1 MNRYDLI
8 LAAIAATVVAGCAT
22 APTSDTAAAE
32 SPDDKTYV
40 TGSRLPVR
48 DNTSSASV
56 KGIAN
61 KNAIDDIMNRGSSVY
76 IPPKGSGPN

>member
-22 APTSDTAAAE
+22 TPTSETAASE
-32 SPDDKTYV
+32 PDDKAYV

-48 DNTSSASV
+48 DNSTSASV

-61 KNAIDDIMNRGSSVY
+61 KNAIDDMMNRASQTY
-76 IPPKGSGPN
+76 IPPKGTTN

>member
-22 APTSDTAAAE
+22 APSPQTAATE
-32 SPDDKTYV
+32 SADDKAYV

-48 DNTSSASV
+48 DNSTSANV
-56 KGIAN
+56 KGITD
-61 KNAIDDIMNRGSSVY
+61 KRSIDDMVRPSGY
-76 IPPKGSGPN
+76 ISPKGN

>member
-22 APTSDTAAAE
+22 TPSPQTAAND
-32 SPDDKTYV
+32 SPDDKAYV

-48 DNTSSASV
+48 DNSTTSNV
-56 KGIAN
+56 KGISD
-61 KNAIDDIMNRGSSVY
+61 KHGIDTMMAPGAY
-76 IPPKGSGPN
+76 IPPKAGAN

>member
-22 APTSDTAAAE
+22 APPQTVAAE
-32 SPDDKTYV
+32 SADDKAYV

-48 DNTSSASV
+48 DNSTSANV
-56 KGIAN
+56 KGITD
-61 KNAIDDIMNRGSSVY
+61 KQSIDDMVRPSGY
-76 IPPKGSGPN
+76 ISPKGN

>member
-22 APTSDTAAAE
+22 APNPQVAE
-32 SPDDKTYV
+32 SADDKAYV

-48 DNTSSASV
+48 DNSSTTANV
-56 KGIAN
+56 KAIAN
-61 KNAIDDIMNRGSSVY
+61 KNAIDDMMNRGSSIY
-76 IPPKGSGPN
+76 IPPKGGAN

>member
-22 APTSDTAAAE
+22 TPQTAATE
-32 SPDDKTYV
+32 SPDDKSYV

-48 DNTSSASV
+48 DNSTTANV
-56 KGIAN
+56 KGMTN
-61 KNAIDDIMNRGSSVY
+61 KTAIDDMMNRSSSVY
-76 IPPKGSGPN
+76 IPPKGGPN

>member
-22 APTSDTAAAE
+22 APTQTADAE
-32 SPDDKTYV
+32 SPDDKAYV

-48 DNTSSASV
+48 DNSTSANV
-56 KGIAN
+56 KGITD
-61 KNAIDDIMNRGSSVY
+61 KKSIDEMTRPGGY
-76 IPPKGSGPN
+76 ISPKGM